1 MIDLAQNLLEIR
13 KKMGLNQTEMAKK
26 FGIAQ
31 RTWSSYETGR
41 SNPPMEIL
49 FKLEE
54 EGYTISGISD
64 GVANDAIKEVAKK
77 TGLSEE
83 EVKKQAIEHLHKLAE
98 SYSLDTPVDE
108 LPKPEFK
115 KRNELLGTG
124 IKAKTSSD
132 GSFIIPILDQSLSAG
147 KGQPLPD
154 EEVPSGYI
162 EVPKELKRYG
172 DKLAALYVN
181 GDSMEPTLQ
190 RGDLVVCDSCGWDG
204 EGIYALRM
212 DGCGY
217 VKRLARKPGKIVVIS
232 DNPKYQTWEEPSES
246 QALDI
251 VGRVHYT
258 LRHID

>member
-1 MIDLAQNLLEIR
+1 
-13 KKMGLNQTEMAKK
+13 MADW
-26 FGIAQ
+26 FQIPQ
-31 RTWSSYETGR
+31 RTWANYENGR
-41 SNPPMEIL
+41 SVPHLDFLI
-49 FKLEE
+49 KLHEK
-54 EGYTISGISD
+54 GYDIPGLTD
-64 GVANDAIKEVAKK
+64 GSAKEVLEKISEQ
-77 TGLSEE
+77 TGLAHDEIRE
-83 EVKKQAIEHLHKLAE
+83 QRFGQLNRLP
-98 SYSLDTPVDE
+98 LDTPVDE